1 MNKETLLAMMAGG
14 GSSGGANSAL
24 HVTFSIDEP
33 LSATSFSMSAD
44 KTLEDIQTALFDH
57 RPIIGVVELTPGEFY
72 FLQLTVAYISD
83 DVITDVNFSV
93 SGPFNGTMQMGII
106 TYDETSITMFI
117 QPLVDHALSYD
128 SSTNTLTI
136 TET

>member
-1 MNKETLLAMMAGG
+1 MNKETLLAMMIGG
-14 GSSGGANSAL
+14 GSSSGANSAL
-24 HVTFSIDEP
+24 YVNFSIDEP

-44 KTLEDIQTALFDH
+44 TTLEDIQTALLDH
-57 RPIIGVVELTPGEFY
+57 RPIIGVVALAPGEPY
-72 FLQLTVAYISD
+72 FLQLTGAIFTD
-83 DVITDVNFSV
+83 DAIVEANFSV
-93 SGPFNGTMQMGII
+93 SGPFNGTKQMGII

-117 QPLVDHALSYD
+117 QPLVDHALFYD